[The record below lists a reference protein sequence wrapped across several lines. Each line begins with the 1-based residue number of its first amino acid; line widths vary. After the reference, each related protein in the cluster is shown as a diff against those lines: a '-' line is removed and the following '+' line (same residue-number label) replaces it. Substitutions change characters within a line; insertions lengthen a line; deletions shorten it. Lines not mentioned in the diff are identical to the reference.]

1 MRGYSEVG
9 RELWR
14 PPGRIYGPDGELMSY
29 WASRWS
35 EFKRL
40 FWKML
45 WGEMSSRVTLIL
57 CLISAVVLL
66 FGGLFLG
73 WR

>member
-1 MRGYSEVG
+1 MRGYSEVA

-14 PPGRIYGPDGELMSY
+14 PPGRIYGPDGELMGY

-40 FWKML
+40 FWQMF
-45 WGEMSSRVTLIL
+45 WENPSSKAT
-57 CLISAVVLL
+57 
-66 FGGLFLG
+66 LFLAG
-73 WR
+73 FFILLGLVFSLLGV